1 MTMKES
7 DSYVV
12 VMNALGDYYAEQIS
26 LDELVYLVRKNTQ
39 DWMYGQELVD
49 ALTDRARKIKTSG
62 PRKSRGPIFYISN
75 S

>member
-49 ALTDRARKIKTSG
+49 ALTDRLEK
-62 PRKSRGPIFYISN
+62 
-75 S
+75 